1 MAGPDQAQEI
11 EFGSCSNTV
20 RMVSPIVL
28 FIPLS
33 DQAVFPN
40 SYELP
45 TIA

>member
-11 EFGSCSNTV
+11 EFGSCSNV